1 MTLPERT
8 REAEDAYLDAWR
20 ASEDTGALLEVI
32 DHAMAERRPMLAAR
46 LVGLL
51 EGRVPIPPGSAA
63 EHAQRAARF
72 LLHSA
77 RDEQGE
83 WSVVDG
89 AFEDLEAAWAEV
101 RSDRMRRIRARQ
113 RDALEGKPTRIPRV
127 ARRKGKR

>member
-1 MTLPERT
+1 MALPERT
-8 REAEDAYLDAWR
+8 REAEDAFLEAWR
-20 ASEDTGALLEVI
+20 ASSDTEGLLEVI
-32 DHAMAERRPMLAAR
+32 DHAVAERRPILAAR

-51 EGRVPIPPGSAA
+51 DGRVTIPPGSAA

-77 RDEQGE
+77 RDERGS
-83 WSVVDG
+83 WSVADG
-89 AFEDLEAAWAEV
+89 AFEDLEVAWSEV

-113 RDALEGKPTRIPRV
+113 RDALAGKQTRIPRV